1 MDLDA
6 GPRRRTYSMK
16 TAGLLD
22 NTWSTIV
29 FAEILVAHHSR
40 TLGSLLVRCVSS
52 ARLASRTSEF
62 SKSATFNALK
72 KKRREKNKKREK
84 RQKTKWKKTKYPHVS
99 KCIIGKKQPPVC
111 APIFWYPHINPG
123 PPARTSRVQ
132 PCTHHLLTG
141 GGIENQYVSSTVLL
155 LRHYVPILIRNHP
168 LLRLSARLQ
177 HQRQRARRRHLP
189 QTTGS

>member
-72 KKRREKNKKREK
+72 KKRREKNKKRAKKETENEMEK
-84 RQKTKWKKTKYPHVS
+84 RNVHTSANALLKKAAA
-99 KCIIGKKQPPVC
+99 GVC
-111 APIFWYPHINPG
+111 ANN
-123 PPARTSRVQ
+123 
-132 PCTHHLLTG
+132 L
-141 GGIENQYVSSTVLL
+141 
-155 LRHYVPILIRNHP
+155 VP
-168 LLRLSARLQ
+168 
-177 HQRQRARRRHLP
+177 
-189 QTTGS
+189 TY